1 MTGRSRPA
9 VPGPE
14 EETGRYAQE
23 RLMRQIM
30 AALERNRAAL
40 ERAETAFAACE
51 GGPRLTAAGQLAD
64 TAAALERLTMGI
76 RAFGGVSEVAAE
88 AFDRGV
94 DYAEQRARRAP
105 AAPASGRPRHAAESQ
120 RPDLRLL
127 SAVVI
132 PAAALA
138 ARRAAVHATHA
149 GPAAMTGVAV
159 GVAGLAVPGLVW
171 LSAPGH
177 SPEPA
182 RAVITAAAAAAP
194 APGDPAVLT
203 PRQHEDA
210 HAAAVCAPAKATPAT
225 VKVKADVTAPVAPP
239 LPVRASASVRVSASP
254 SAPAVVTAAASP
266 SPAASASATVPV
278 RAVRGA
284 HRRRPRHAA

>member
-88 AFDRGV
+88 AFDMGV
-94 DYAEQRARRAP
+94 DYAEQRARQAP
-105 AAPASGRPRHAAESQ
+105 AAPAGRRPRHAAEPQ

-138 ARRAAVHATHA
+138 ARRAAVHAAHA

-159 GVAGLAVPGLVW
+159 SVAGLAVPGLVW

-182 RAVITAAAAAAP
+182 RAVIVAAATAP

-210 HAAAVCAPAKATPAT
+210 HAVSVCAPAKATPAA
-225 VKVKADVTAPVAPP
+225 VKAKATVAAPVAPP

-254 SAPAVVTAAASP
+254 VPSAVVTAAASP